1 MGTDTAVSTNPATG
15 EVLAKYPRHN
25 PKEVSHHL
33 AKARESW
40 LSWRENSIARRA
52 AVMQKA
58 ALLLDAGKERYGRI
72 ISLEMGKS
80 LHEAIGEVGKCAW
93 LCRYYAEEAEAMLA
107 PREVQTDARKS
118 YVCYQPLGLVLGVMP
133 WNFPFWQVFRF
144 AVPALMAGNGALLK
158 HASNVQ
164 GCAQAIEELFLQADL
179 PEGLFVNLNIRGEEV
194 EALIARPEIAA
205 VSLTG
210 SEPAGSAVAAAA
222 GKHIKKSV
230 LELGGSDPYIILE
243 DADLNLAANTCSAG
257 RLLNAGQS
265 CIGAKRFIVLEKVY
279 EAFLQLFIQAMSAA
293 RMGDPLKPDTTL
305 GPLARMDLREQL
317 HRQVQDSIA
326 LGAKA
331 LLGGHLPKGPGAY
344 YPPTVLVDVKPDMPA
359 FKEELFGPV
368 AAVVKAKDEAEAV
381 QLANRSEFGLGAGV
395 FTTDVQRGERI
406 ALQLEAG
413 NCFVNA
419 FVKSDPRLPFGGI
432 KKSGYGRE
440 LSHHGLLEFV
450 NIKTVYI
457 A

>member
-1 MGTDTAVSTNPATG
+1 MKEVSISINPATG
-15 EVLAKYPRHN
+15 KSIAEYPRHDD
-25 PKEVSHHL
+25 
-33 AKARESW
+33 KAIEARIAGAEQAW
-40 LSWRENSIARRA
+40 QSWRKTDVAQRA
-52 AVMQKA
+52 AVLQKA
-58 ALLLDAGKERYGRI
+58 AILLEAGKERYARI
-72 ISLEMGKS
+72 ITEEMGKA
-80 LHEAIGEVGKCAW
+80 LHEAIGEVSKCAW
-93 LCRYYAEEAEAMLA
+93 LCRYYAEEAESILR

-118 YVCYQPLGLVLGVMP
+118 YVCYQPLGLILGVMP

-164 GCAQAIEELFLQADL
+164 GCALAIEEIFLQAGL
-179 PEGLFVNLNIRGEEV
+179 PEGLFANLNIAGPRV
-194 EALIARPEIAA
+194 ESIIADARVAG

-222 GKHIKKSV
+222 GKHIKKSL

-243 DADLNLAANTCSAG
+243 DADLGLAANACSAG

-265 CIGAKRFIVLEKVY
+265 CIGAKRFIVLEEVY
-279 EAFLQLFIQAMSAA
+279 DAFLQRFLQSMSAS
-293 RMGDPLKPDTTL
+293 RMGDPMKKDTTL

-317 HRQVQDSIA
+317 HEQVQASIA

-331 LLGGHLPKGPGAY
+331 VLGGHLPEGPGAY
-344 YPPTVLVDVKPDMPA
+344 YPPTVLVDVTPDMPA
-359 FKEELFGPV
+359 FREELFGPV
-368 AAVVKAKDEAEAV
+368 AAVIKTQTEAEAIA
-381 QLANRSEFGLGAGV
+381 LANRSEFGLGAGV
-395 FTTDVQRGERI
+395 FTNDLPRGERI

-413 NCFVNA
+413 SCFVNG

-440 LSHHGLLEFV
+440 LSREGLLEFTNV
-450 NIKTVYI
+450 KTVYVY
-457 A
+457 

>member
-1 MGTDTAVSTNPATG
+1 MKEVSISINPAT
-15 EVLAKYPRHN
+15 EERIAEYARQD
-25 PKEVSHHL
+25 E
-33 AKARESW
+33 KATEARIAAAEKAW
-40 LSWRENSIARRA
+40 QSWRHSDIAQRA

-58 ALLLDAGKERYGRI
+58 AILLEAGKERYARI
-72 ISLEMGKS
+72 ITEEMGKAI
-80 LHEAIGEVGKCAW
+80 HEAIGEVSKCAW
-93 LCRYYAEEAEAMLA
+93 LCRYYAEEAGKMLR
-107 PREVQTDARKS
+107 PREVQTDAQKS
-118 YVCYQPLGLVLGVMP
+118 YVCYQPLGLILGVMP

-164 GCAQAIEELFLQADL
+164 GCALAIEEIFGQAGL
-179 PEGLFVNLNIRGEEV
+179 PKGLFSNLNIAGSKV
-194 EALIARPEIAA
+194 ESVIADARIAG

-222 GKHIKKSV
+222 GRHIKKSL
-230 LELGGSDPYIILE
+230 LELGGSDPYLILE
-243 DADLNLAANTCSAG
+243 DADLSLAANACTAG

-265 CIGAKRFIVLEKVY
+265 CIGAKRFIVLEDVY
-279 EAFLQLFIQAMSAA
+279 DIFVKLFSRSMAA
-293 RMGDPLKPDTTL
+293 AHMGDPLKKDTTL

-317 HRQVQDSIA
+317 QAQVQASIDM
-326 LGAKA
+326 GAKA
-331 LLGGHLPKGPGAY
+331 VLGGHPVEGKGFY
-344 YPPTVLVDVKPDMPA
+344 YPPTVLIDVTPEMPA

-368 AAVVKAKDEAEAV
+368 AAIIKAQTEAEAV
-381 QLANRSEFGLGAGV
+381 ALANRSEFGLGAGV
-395 FTTDVQRGERI
+395 FTNDLLRGERI

-413 NCFVNA
+413 SCFVNG

-440 LSHHGLLEFV
+440 LSREGLLEFV

-457 A
+457 H